1 MEKKKSWQNAVSEVT
16 KIIFRFKT
24 KMSSE
29 AEQKLSI
36 MQKEA
41 VITVSWCS

>member
-1 MEKKKSWQNAVSEVT
+1 
-16 KIIFRFKT
+16 
-24 KMSSE
+24 MSSE

-41 VITVSWCS
+41 VITVSWCSKGLFQDEPFPSPELKL